1 MQSDRF
7 DGKVAI
13 VTGAA
18 GGIGS
23 ATADRFLQEGASVVA
38 VDVDGPALEAARDT
52 WREGADQAL
61 LVVADVTR
69 TEDVQRY
76 VAASAERFGGV
87 DFLFNNAGVEG
98 NVAPIDEYPEDAFD
112 RVVAVN
118 LRGAFLGIKYVV
130 PELRKRGGGVI
141 VNTASV
147 AGLIG
152 DPLIPAYIAT
162 KHAVLG
168 LTKSAAIGFGPQN
181 IRVNAICPSPIE
193 TRMMRSLESGMSPGS
208 PHAVKKMMEERIP
221 LGRYGTAEEVAAVV
235 SFLCSED
242 ARFVNGGIYTVD
254 GGMISR

>member
-1 MQSDRF
+1 MSGRF
-7 DGKVAI
+7 DGSVII

-23 ATADRFLQEGASVVA
+23 ATVDRFLQEGARVCA
-38 VDVDGPALEAARDT
+38 VDVDGPALEQARETWTSGDT
-52 WREGADQAL
+52 L
-61 LVVADVTR
+61 LVAADVTR
-69 TEDVQRY
+69 TEEVKRY
-76 VAASAERFGGV
+76 VAECAERFQGV

-98 NVAPIDEYPEDAFD
+98 NIAPIDEYPEDAFD
-112 RVVAVN
+112 QVVAVN
-118 LRGAFLGIKYVV
+118 LRGVFLGMKYAV

-141 VNTASV
+141 VNAASV

-152 DPLIPAYIAT
+152 DPLIPAYIAS

-168 LTKSAAIGFGPQN
+168 LTKSAAIAFGAQN

-193 TRMMRSLESGMSPGS
+193 TRMMRSLESGMMPGS

-235 SFLCSED
+235 AFLCSED

>member
-1 MQSDRF
+1 MSGRF
-7 DGKVAI
+7 DGKVVI

-23 ATADRFLQEGASVVA
+23 ATAERFLQEGARVVA
-38 VDVDGPALEAARDT
+38 VDLDGPALAQVRDT
-52 WREGADQAL
+52 WTPGETL
-61 LVVADVTR
+61 LVTADVSK
-69 TEDVQRY
+69 TEDTKRF
-76 VAASAERFGGV
+76 VAESVARFGGV

-98 NVAPIDEYPEDAFD
+98 NIVPIDEYPDDAFD
-112 RVVAVN
+112 TVVAVN
-118 LRGAFLGIKYVV
+118 LRGVFLGIKYAV

-152 DPLIPAYIAT
+152 DPMIPAYIAT

-168 LTKSAAIGFGPQN
+168 LTKSAAIGFGPEN
-181 IRVNAICPSPIE
+181 IRVNAVCPSPIE
-193 TRMMRSLESGMSPGS
+193 TRMMRSLESGMAPGS

-235 SFLCSED
+235 AFLCSED
-242 ARFVNGGIYTVD
+242 AAFVNGGIYTVD